1 MPTEKNPF
9 YIMAVDAGTESVRV
23 GVFNQFGSLLS
34 SAAEAYETV
43 YPQSGWAE
51 QDPDAWWTAL
61 TRATRR
67 CLENEP
73 VKGKPI
79 AGISVDAT
87 TCTLVPLGSEGKHLS
102 PALLWMDVRA
112 ADQAQRIFQTGHRAL
127 QYSPAGCNAE
137 WMLCKALWLRE
148 NKFDVYQD
156 TTHFIEYLD
165 WLVYR
170 LTGRL
175 VLNLNTTT
183 QRWYY
188 NQREWGFPVDLFE
201 EIGLPEL
208 ISKIPQQILP
218 AGEKVGGL
226 TSEAA
231 AALGLPE
238 STPVIQGGGDA
249 FVALLGMGVTQL
261 GEIGLIAGSSN
272 VIAGFIEREVHG
284 PGVFGA
290 FPDALIPGLWLIEG
304 GQVSTGSILAWFKR
318 CFALDIQP
326 DMVYATLDN
335 EAAKIAP
342 GSDGLMVLDYFQGNR
357 TPYTDSLAR
366 GAVWGLSLHTTRAHL
381 FRGLMEGIAYG
392 TGHVLEALADLGCYP
407 HRMVACG
414 GATQS
419 DVFMQIIA
427 DVCGIPISLTEVAE
441 ASLLGGAVLAAV
453 GSGLYPDIPSAS
465 KEMVRMTKTFEP
477 NQVHHDAYQFYF
489 NLYKETYPRLKDL
502 MHQMGMHQHRKE

>member
-1 MPTEKNPF
+1 
-9 YIMAVDAGTESVRV
+9 
-23 GVFNQFGSLLS
+23 
-34 SAAEAYETV
+34 
-43 YPQSGWAE
+43 
-51 QDPDAWWTAL
+51 
-61 TRATRR
+61 
-67 CLENEP
+67 
-73 VKGKPI
+73 
-79 AGISVDAT
+79 
-87 TCTLVPLGSEGKHLS
+87 
-102 PALLWMDVRA
+102 
-112 ADQAQRIFQTGHRAL
+112 
-127 QYSPAGCNAE
+127 
-137 WMLCKALWLRE
+137 
-148 NKFDVYQD
+148 
-156 TTHFIEYLD
+156 
-165 WLVYR
+165 
-170 LTGRL
+170 
-175 VLNLNTTT
+175 
-183 QRWYY
+183 
-188 NQREWGFPVDLFE
+188 
-201 EIGLPEL
+201 LPEL

-381 FRGLMEGIAYG
+381 FRGMMEGIAYG

>member
-1 MPTEKNPF
+1 
-9 YIMAVDAGTESVRV
+9 MAVDAGTESVRV
-23 GVFNQFGSLLS
+23 GIFNQFGRLLS
-34 SAAEAYETV
+34 SAAEAYETT

-51 QDPDAWWTAL
+51 QDPDAWWSAL
-61 TRATRR
+61 TGATRR
-67 CLENEP
+67 CRENAS

-87 TCTLVPLGSEGKHLS
+87 TCTLVPLGSDGKHLS

-112 ADQAQRIFQTGHRAL
+112 ADQARRIFQTGHRAL

-137 WMLCKALWLRE
+137 WMPCKALWLRE
-148 NKFDVYQD
+148 NKFKLYNQ
-156 TTHFIEYLD
+156 TTSFVEYLD
-165 WLVYR
+165 WLIYR

-183 QRWYY
+183 QRWFY
-188 NQREWGFPVDLFE
+188 NQRDWGFPADLFE
-201 EIGLPEL
+201 EIGMPDLM
-208 ISKIPQQILP
+208 SKIPQQIVP
-218 AGEKVGGL
+218 AGEKVGCL

-249 FVALLGMGVTQL
+249 FVALLGMGVTEL

-272 VIAGFIEREVHG
+272 VIAGFLDREVHG
-284 PGVFGA
+284 SGVFGA

-318 CFALDIQP
+318 YFALDL
-326 DMVYATLDN
+326 DSDTAYATLDS

-342 GSDGLMVLDYFQGNR
+342 GSDGLIVLDYFQGNR

-366 GAVWGLSLHTTRAHL
+366 GVVWGLSLHTTRAHL

-392 TGHVLEALADLGCYP
+392 TGHVLEALADLGCHP

-427 DVCGIPISLTEVAE
+427 DVCGIPISLTEVA
-441 ASLLGGAVLAAV
+441 AAPLLGGAVLAAV
-453 GSGLYPDIPSAS
+453 GLGLYPDISSAS
-465 KEMVRMTKTFEP
+465 KEMVRMTQTFEP
-477 NQVHHDAYQFYF
+477 NPDHHDVYQFYF
-489 NLYKETYPRLKDL
+489 KLYKDTYPRLKE
-502 MHQMGMHQHRKE
+502 MIHQMGMHDS

>member
-1 MPTEKNPF
+1 MPSEKDF
-9 YIMAVDAGTESVRV
+9 LYYMAVDAGTESVRV
-23 GVFNQFGSLLS
+23 GVFNQFGRLLS
-34 SAAEAYETV
+34 SAAAAYETV

-51 QDPDAWWTAL
+51 QDPEAWWTAL
-61 TRATRR
+61 TQATRR
-67 CLENEP
+67 CLEKAAIQDN
-73 VKGKPI
+73 PI

-87 TCTLVPLGSEGKHLS
+87 TCTLVPLDSDGRHLS

-112 ADQAQRIFQTGHRAL
+112 ADQAQRIFDTGHPAL

-137 WMLCKALWLRE
+137 WMPCKVLWLKE
-148 NKFDVYQD
+148 NAFGLYRD
-156 TTHFIEYLD
+156 TAYFVEYLD

-188 NQREWGFPVDLFE
+188 NQRKGGFPVDLFE
-201 EIGLPEL
+201 DIGMPEL

-218 AGEKVGGL
+218 AGEKVGCL

-231 AALGLPE
+231 AALGLPK
-238 STPVIQGGGDA
+238 STPVFQGGGDA
-249 FVALLGMGVTQL
+249 FVALLGMDVTEM

-272 VIAGFIEREVHG
+272 VIAGFVDREVHG

-318 CFALDIQP
+318 YFALDLSP
-326 DMVYATLDN
+326 EMVYATLDS
-335 EAAKIAP
+335 EAKQIPP
-342 GSDGLMVLDYFQGNR
+342 GSGGLMVLDYFQGNR

-366 GAVWGLSLHTTRAHL
+366 GAVWGFSLHTTRAHL

-453 GSGLYPDIPSAS
+453 GSGRYPDIPSAS
-465 KEMVRMTKTFEP
+465 KEMVRMTKIFEP
-477 NQVHHDAYQFYF
+477 NPDHHDAYQFYF
-489 NLYKETYPRLKDL
+489 DLYKETYPRLKEL
-502 MHQMGMHQHRKE
+502 MHRMGTHRQGKD

>member
-1 MPTEKNPF
+1 MPILQDSSYF
-9 YIMAVDAGTESVRV
+9 MAVDAGTEGVRV
-23 GVFNQFGSLLS
+23 GVFNQIGSLLS

-51 QDPDAWWTAL
+51 QDPASWWNAL
-61 TRATRR
+61 TSATRR
-67 CLENEP
+67 CLEHP
-73 VKGKPI
+73 SAKGKPI

-87 TCTLVPLGSEGKHLS
+87 TCTLVPLGSDGMYLS

-112 ADQAQRIFQTGHRAL
+112 ADQAQRIFQTGHQAL

-137 WMLCKALWLRE
+137 WMLCKALWLKE
-148 NKFDVYQD
+148 NRFDIYSN
-156 TTHFIEYLD
+156 TAHFVEYVD

-188 NQREWGFPVDLFE
+188 NQREGGFPVDLFE
-201 EIGLPEL
+201 DMGMPEL

-218 AGEKVGGL
+218 AGKNIGRL

-249 FVALLGMGVTQL
+249 FVALLGMDVTAM

-272 VIAGFIEREVHG
+272 VIAGFIDREVHG

-304 GQVSTGSILAWFKR
+304 GQASTGSILAWFKR
-318 CFALDIQP
+318 YFALDINP
-326 DMVYATLDN
+326 AMVYTTLDN
-335 EAAKIAP
+335 EADKIPP
-342 GSDGLMVLDYFQGNR
+342 GSGGLMVLDYFQGNR

-366 GAVWGLSLHTTRAHL
+366 GAVWGFSLHTTRAHL
-381 FRGLMEGIAYG
+381 FRGLMEGVAYG
-392 TGHVLEALADLGCYP
+392 TCHVLEALADLGCYP
-407 HRMVACG
+407 QRMVACG

-419 DVFMQIIA
+419 DVFMQIVA

-453 GSGLYPDIPSAS
+453 GSGVYPDIPSAS

-477 NQVHHDAYQFYF
+477 NSDHHQAYQFYF
-489 NLYKETYPRLKDL
+489 NLYKETYPLLKGL
-502 MHQMGMHQHRKE
+502 MHRMGMHLEGKE